1 MESFSVNTV
10 VAILSS
16 PAPPY
21 SSGMPPLMIPS
32 SAPFRTI
39 SAINPGFLFSNSFT
53 KGMTSLV
60 TNSSAVCPINFWS
73 SERSAGVNTSWGKG
87 DSSRKLPPS
96 AAGLFKVA
104 VAIEYPPSF
113 QRPGMQCPGSQR
125 NIILRLDPSPSNSAH
140 RCDSVPTREVT
151 EPAIP
156 LRDLCVKSPLSCLLF
171 LLQVRI
177 SHFQPPHHLIPHGPR
192 KGYRPKVPT
201 PAASQK
207 HRS

>member
-1 MESFSVNTV
+1 
-10 VAILSS
+10 
-16 PAPPY
+16 
-21 SSGMPPLMIPS
+21 MPPLMIPS
-32 SAPFRTI
+32 SAPFRTN

-60 TNSSAVCPINFWS
+60 TNSSAVCPISFWS
-73 SERSAGVNTSWGKG
+73 SVRSAGLNASCGND
-87 DSSRKLPPS
+87 DSSRKLPPF

-156 LRDLCVKSPLSCLLF
+156 LRELCVKSPLFCLFFLF
-171 LLQVRI
+171 QLRI
-177 SHFQPPHHLIPHGPR
+177 SNFQPPHHLIPHGPR

-201 PAASQK
+201 PPTSPSHTSSPAHIRTQRTKTRHAPPA
-207 HRS
+207 